1 MKLEERG
8 AAPEDHATNDVLT
21 PEQRRFVM
29 TRIRGKNT
37 KPELIIRRGLY
48 ARGLRYRLHKAG
60 IPGKP
65 DLVFANHRTV
75 IFVHGCF
82 WHGHEC
88 SLFRWPK
95 TREGFWENKI
105 RCNMERDKSTLNTL
119 RAMGWRVLVIWECAL
134 RGKNK
139 RVLVDLL
146 DSAENFVR
154 YGDKS
159 HLEIKE
165 EQFDCSI

>member
-1 MKLEERG
+1 M
-8 AAPEDHATNDVLT
+8 A
-21 PEQRRFVM
+21 
-29 TRIRGKNT
+29 RIKGKNT
-37 KPELIIRRGLY
+37 KPELIIRRGLH
-48 ARGLRYRLHKAG
+48 ARRLRYRLHKAG

-65 DLVFANHRTV
+65 DLVFANYRTV

-82 WHGHEC
+82 WHGHKC

-95 TREGFWENKI
+95 THEEFWKNKI
-105 RCNMERDKSTLNTL
+105 RCNMERDKSTLTAL
-119 RAMGWRVLVIWECAL
+119 RAMEWRVLVIWGCAL

-139 RVLVDLL
+139 RTLVDLL

-159 HLEIKE
+159 YLEIKE
-165 EQFDCSI
+165 KQPNSSCKVVSIVI

>member
-1 MKLEERG
+1 MKLEEEG
-8 AAPEDHATNDVLT
+8 TVTEDHATNDVLT

-29 TRIRGKNT
+29 TRIRNKNT
-37 KPELIIRRGLY
+37 KPELIIRRGLH

-65 DLVFANHRTV
+65 DLVFANYRTV

-95 TREGFWENKI
+95 TREKFWKNKI
-105 RCNMERDKSTLNTL
+105 RCNMERDKSTLTAL
-119 RAMGWRVLVIWECAL
+119 RAMGWRVLVIWGCAL
-134 RGKNK
+134 RGRNK
-139 RVLVDLL
+139 RALVDLL
-146 DSAENFVR
+146 DNAENFVR
-154 YGDKS
+154 YDDKS
-159 HLEIKE
+159 YLEIREK
-165 EQFDCSI
+165 QPDRSM